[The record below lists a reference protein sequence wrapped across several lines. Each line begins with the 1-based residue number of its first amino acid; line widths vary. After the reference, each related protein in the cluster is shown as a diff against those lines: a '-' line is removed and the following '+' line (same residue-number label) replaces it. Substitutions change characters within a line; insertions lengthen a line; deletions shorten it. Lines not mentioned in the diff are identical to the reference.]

1 MRLELLKLDK
11 CQSET
16 PDHELNL
23 MAFTLVLGLMM
34 MLPLIIAWFNW
45 ISRWFGGAAATSHEH
60 AADAP
65 QAGEPVMTELPIS
78 SMVGEAAD
86 ASLLDSSSLDN
97 ALLRAGSSAD
107 PPVSEVDDSGMPKVQ
122 QCFKTFHT
130 FTYLVAGSNVDL
142 DL

>member
-1 MRLELLKLDK
+1 
-11 CQSET
+11 
-16 PDHELNL
+16 
-23 MAFTLVLGLMM
+23 M
-34 MLPLIIAWFNW
+34 MLPLIITWFNS
-45 ISRWFGGAAATSHEH
+45 ISRWFGGAAATSHEQQH

-97 ALLRAGSSAD
+97 ALLRAGSSAH

-122 QCFKTFHT
+122 QCFKTSHT
-130 FTYLVAGSNVDL
+130 FTCLVAGSNVDL